1 MQFEL
6 TKTEDKKL
14 LIYWKTSPYKG
25 LRSKEEKKEEGRK
38 EEEIMT
44 ALCHEK
50 KIFHKRLY
58 HNEAS
63 TSTVAKER
71 EREKQMN
78 VY

>member
-1 MQFEL
+1 
-6 TKTEDKKL
+6 
-14 LIYWKTSPYKG
+14 
-25 LRSKEEKKEEGRK
+25 
-38 EEEIMT
+38 MT